1 MCSTQPSGS
10 GQTPSAGAQPHRTAC
25 NWQQAVVKSGQ
36 IPPELG
42 LPCSRSLIVPVLLHD
57 TNRVRQNTVCI
68 TCDTHRSHS
77 ALADFEGRGSLL
89 KDACNPVLLG
99 GMRHLRMDLTSHEG
113 AAHCTTKFVLGE
125 HNEQPIQ
132 ASNYGQADRACAARW
147 QRQQRTAITSH
158 SYRDMMHQAATL
170 YRCSSSHAL
179 ASRKSSVA
187 GSRFSRLAARQH
199 QQCPRPPGRRGRD
212 SGPPRSGG

>member
-1 MCSTQPSGS
+1 MKSE
-10 GQTPSAGAQPHRTAC
+10 QT
-25 NWQQAVVKSGQ
+25 
-36 IPPELG
+36 PPELG
-42 LPCSRSLIVPVLLHD
+42 IPCSRSLIVPVLLHD

-99 GMRHLRMDLTSHEG
+99 GMRHPRMDLTSHEG
-113 AAHCTTKFVLGE
+113 AAHCTTKIALGE

-132 ASNYGQADRACAARW
+132 ASTYGQADRACAARW

-158 SYRDMMHQAATL
+158 SYKDMMHQAATL
-170 YRCSSSHAL
+170 
-179 ASRKSSVA
+179 
-187 GSRFSRLAARQH
+187 
-199 QQCPRPPGRRGRD
+199 
-212 SGPPRSGG
+212 